1 MYLDFPFDD
10 NQFISKEYHYSRNQS
25 QKKTLQFDEYFSSI
39 LCVSNIVTDLPKA
52 FLNLR
57 SFLCVCVLFYSF
69 MENQKTA
76 YLYKM
81 MKDF

>member
-39 LCVSNIVTDLPKA
+39 LCASNIVTDLPKA

-69 MENQKTA
+69 MENEKTA

>member
-1 MYLDFPFDD
+1 MD
-10 NQFISKEYHYSRNQS
+10 QFISKKNIIILEINHR
-25 QKKTLQFDEYFSSI
+25 KKLLQFDEYFSSI

-69 MENQKTA
+69 MENEKTA
-76 YLYKM
+76 YVYKM

>member
-69 MENQKTA
+69 MENEKTA